1 MIVSIIVAMA
11 ENRVIGR
18 DNELIWHIPEDLKR
32 FKTLT
37 MGKPVI
43 MGRKTFESIV
53 ARLGKALPGR
63 VNIVISRKNPQ
74 YTGALTCQNLSEA
87 MDQARK
93 TGADEIFII
102 GGAQIYQQAMKED
115 LADRLYLTHV
125 AGQPEGDAFF
135 PELDITMWE
144 EETRED
150 HGTYA
155 FVTLSRRV
163 NT

>member
-1 MIVSIIVAMA
+1 VIVSIIVAMA

-18 DNELIWHIPEDLKR
+18 DNDLIWHIPEDLKR

-53 ARLGKALPGR
+53 ARLGKPLPGR

-74 YTGALTCQNLSEA
+74 YTGAITCQNLTEA

-102 GGAQIYQQAMKED
+102 GGAQVYAQAISEN
-115 LADRLYLTHV
+115 LADRLYVTSV

-135 PELDITMWE
+135 PELNMKMWE
-144 EETRED
+144 ETSRED
-150 HGTYA
+150 HGVYS
-155 FVTLSRRV
+155 FVTFSRRV